1 MRKIAFLI
9 LFVLAAGV
17 VSAQY
22 TVDNKKAVNEF
33 EKGQALLS
41 SNPVKAF
48 EHFEKA
54 LKAEP
59 SFAEVHLTMAAWL
72 MDHDSL
78 DLAEEHLRT
87 FLRTDKG
94 KHKRWGAGAE
104 HDLKCI
110 AFRREAMANPV
121 PFTPVNMGPAVNS
134 PDDEYLPT
142 LTADGRT
149 LLFTRYNRPSMAED
163 FYYSRLIDGKWSK
176 AVRMAEPLNSD
187 DNEGAGCISQD
198 GRILYFTACGRPDGA
213 GRCDLYISYRKAG
226 GWSQPQN
233 LGPAVNTSGWESQP
247 CLSIDGQTLYFVSDR
262 KDGYGGMDIWRSTL
276 VEGRWSKPVNMGPG
290 INTKGDEKSPFI
302 SFDNQTLY
310 FSSNGYVGMGGMD
323 LFVCRRTGDT
333 TWSEPQNLGYPSNT
347 RGDESSL
354 IVSPDGRTA
363 IFSSA
368 VVPTDLSPETLKA
381 TAGLSAPAPSGGLD
395 LYSFALPETVRP
407 EPVEYKEEITEVA
420 PELKV
425 GESITLKNVFF
436 QTGKYT
442 LLDISIV
449 ELDKVVE
456 MMQRHPSMRIELG
469 GHTDNVGSEA
479 SNQKLSEQRA
489 KAVYDYLVQH
499 GVPAERLTYKGY
511 GQSQPVADNST
522 PEGRRQ
528 NRRTV
533 FTIIAK

>member
-1 MRKIAFLI
+1 MRKIVILI
-9 LFVLAAGV
+9 LFVMAAAMA
-17 VSAQY
+17 SAQY
-22 TVDNKKAVNEF
+22 TVDNKKAVSEF
-33 EKGQALLS
+33 EKGQSLLS

-78 DLAEEHLRT
+78 DLAEDHLRT

-121 PFTPVNMGPAVNS
+121 PFTPVNMGPAINS

-333 TWSEPQNLGYPSNT
+333 TWSEPQNLGYPINT

-381 TAGLSAPAPSGGLD
+381 TAELSAPAPSGGLD
-395 LYSFALPETVRP
+395 LYSFSLPETVRP
-407 EPVEYKEEITEVA
+407 EPVVYKEEITEVA

>member
-1 MRKIAFLI
+1 MTKG
-9 LFVLAAGV
+9 LFIIMVLLWAVWNTAT
-17 VSAQY
+17 AQY
-22 TVDNKKAVNEF
+22 TVDNKKAVAEF
-33 EKGQALLS
+33 EKGQSMLS
-41 SNPVKAF
+41 GNPAKAF

-54 LKAEP
+54 LKAAP
-59 SFAEVHLTMAAWL
+59 SFAEVHLTMAAWYL
-72 MDHDSL
+72 DHDSL
-78 DLAEEHLRT
+78 DQAEAHLQT

-110 AFRREAMANPV
+110 AFRRTAMANPV
-121 PFTPVNMGPAVNS
+121 PFKPENMGANVNS

-142 LTADGRT
+142 LTADGKM
-149 LLFTRYNRPSMAED
+149 LLFTRYNRPSMSED
-163 FYYSRLIDGKWSK
+163 FYYCRFVDGHWGK
-176 AVRMAEPLNSD
+176 AVRMAEPLNSG

-198 GRILYFTACGRPDGA
+198 GRILYFTACGRKDGA
-213 GRCDLYISYRKAG
+213 GRCDLYISYRKGA

-233 LGPAVNTSGWESQP
+233 LGPAVNSSGWESQP

-262 KDGYGGMDIWRSTL
+262 GGGYGGMDIWRSTL
-276 VEGRWSKPVNMGPG
+276 VEGRWGTPVNMGPT
-290 INTKGDEKSPFI
+290 INTAGDEKSPFI
-302 SFDNQTLY
+302 SFDNQSLF
-310 FSSNGYVGMGGMD
+310 FSSNGHVGMGGMD

-333 TWSEPQNLGYPSNT
+333 TWSEPQNLGYPINT

-354 IVSPDGRTA
+354 IVSPDGSTA
-363 IFSSA
+363 IFAS
-368 VVPTDLSPETLKA
+368 DKFGG
-381 TAGLSAPAPSGGLD
+381 AGQLD
-395 LYSFALPETVRP
+395 LYTFALPERVRP
-407 EPVEYKEEITEVA
+407 EPIVYKEEITEVA
-420 PELKV
+420 PELEV

-456 MMQRHPSMRIELG
+456 MMERHPTLRIELG

-499 GVPAERLTYKGY
+499 GVEPARLSYKGY

-533 FTIIAK
+533 FTILEK

>member
-1 MRKIAFLI
+1 MMFL
-9 LFVLAAGV
+9 LAAGAAM
-17 VSAQY
+17 AQY
-22 TVDNKKAVNEF
+22 TVDNRKAVDEF
-33 EKGQALLS
+33 EKGQSLLS
-41 SNPVKAF
+41 ANPAKAF
-48 EHFEKA
+48 VHFEKA

-72 MDHDSL
+72 LDHDSL
-78 DLAEEHLRT
+78 DRAEEHLRT

-94 KHKRWGAGAE
+94 KHKRWAAGAE
-104 HDLKCI
+104 HDLECI
-110 AFRREAMANPV
+110 AFRREAVAHPV
-121 PFTPVNMGPAVNS
+121 PFTPVNLGPSVNS
-134 PDDEYLPT
+134 TDDEYLPT

-149 LLFTRYNRPSMAED
+149 LLFTRYNREYMEED
-163 FYYSRLIDGKWSK
+163 FYYCRWVDGRWGR
-176 AVRMAEPLNSD
+176 AVRMAEPLNSG

-213 GRCDLYISYRKAG
+213 GRCDLYISYRKG
-226 GWSQPQN
+226 NGWSQPQN
-233 LGPAVNTSGWESQP
+233 LGPAVNTGGWESQP
-247 CLSIDGQTLYFVSDR
+247 CLSIDGRTLFFVSDR

-276 VEGRWSKPVNMGPG
+276 VEGRWSKPVNLGPG

-310 FSSNGYVGMGGMD
+310 FASNGHVGMGGMD

-333 TWSEPQNLGYPSNT
+333 SWSEPQNLGYPINT
-347 RGDESSL
+347 KGDESSL

-363 IFSSA
+363 YFSS
-368 VVPTDLSPETLKA
+368 DKF
-381 TAGLSAPAPSGGLD
+381 GGEGKLD
-395 LYSFALPETVRP
+395 LYTFDLPETVRP
-407 EPVEYKEEITEVA
+407 EPVVYKEEITEVA

-425 GESITLKNVFF
+425 GETITLKNVFF

-456 MMQRHPSMRIELG
+456 MMQKHPSMRIELG

-499 GVPAERLTYKGY
+499 GVPSDRLAYKGY

-522 PEGRRQ
+522 PEGRRL